1 MGNLLNAPILEKD
14 THVGRTV
21 DQYFHIQ
28 HSREDD
34 EGDAAVSS
42 GSGDRN
48 DKTSTGKTN
57 SKKVLQSP
65 DGGGLHYGIS
75 SMQGWRV
82 HMEDAHIAQPYL
94 FAEEECSSS
103 SKSSSQLIKDTNA
116 DNESIDEARKNT
128 SDRSNSSNDNTKSKN
143 NYIIHP
149 LHNHSLFAIFD
160 GHGGK
165 YAANFSSHNLLR
177 ILSRNSNFVQYARGW
192 NGRMDYLEKLK
203 RECGC
208 TSSSGG
214 GGGGGGGGDSRSDL
228 NVGKKT
234 NDVGE
239 TSGKIYA
246 ESSTSTIDKSTSGS
260 SVSGDNGGGS
270 GDVTEN
276 ASTNHPPPTA
286 AAADA
291 ETGSSNSKPSLSST
305 SSSTPS
311 NETTT
316 NTIENNDNDNPVVD
330 DIDER
335 HRRLRQL
342 KKRGHECDE
351 RVRAIKDQVRR
362 CFKEDAEDSNEEDDE
377 DDDDVS
383 DENVGDNHTLN
394 DDSAPDNENDDDDSG
409 EEEFTDAYYRAEA
422 AHDRHLMTL
431 LESSLR
437 DAFLDLDAEML
448 AEMRG
453 DDSPGRAPYGAG
465 YELDKLLG
473 YAGTAL
479 GGGEGRGECSG
490 VGHLPAEYRS
500 DGAAAMEDDDHDIDD
515 NNNKPDIEVDAG
527 TTAVVVLLTPKWI
540 VCANA
545 GDSRAVY
552 SRSSHRSV
560 PLSYDHKPSDE
571 AEERRIRNAGGYVA
585 GGRVEADLAVSRGL
599 GDYRFKELDVVASGS
614 MGENRHGKKECAARG
629 GSRTMTITVG
639 GDDDDD
645 DDATMMRPSE
655 QKVSPVPDIIVQNRD
670 PKEDEFIVLAC
681 DGIWDV
687 QTNQECVRMVADIFA
702 GGESDMGLVCE
713 EILDQCLLKGSKDNM
728 TAAVI
733 TFPKQAIGEG
743 GGVLARR
750 ERRRKTQ
757 SSNI

>member
-1 MGNLLNAPILEKD
+1 MGNLLNAPVLEKD

-21 DQYFHIQ
+21 DHYFHILNS
-28 HSREDD
+28 HEDD
-34 EGDAAVSS
+34 EGDAAVRSSTRS
-42 GSGDRN
+42 GSGGR
-48 DKTSTGKTN
+48 SGKKN

-94 FAEEECSSS
+94 FAEEQCSSS
-103 SKSSSQLIKDTNA
+103 STSQSSKSSQLIKDTDA
-116 DNESIDEARKNT
+116 DNESDEINK
-128 SDRSNSSNDNTKSKN
+128 SKSSNDINHGSTKSKTN

-192 NGRMDYLEKLK
+192 NGRMDYLEQLK

-208 TSSSGG
+208 SSSDENGG
-214 GGGGGGGGDSRSDL
+214 KKEPK
-228 NVGKKT
+228 NVGDTFGKT
-234 NDVGE
+234 
-239 TSGKIYA
+239 TA
-246 ESSTSTIDKSTSGS
+246 ESSTSTIDKSTTATLK
-260 SVSGDNGGGS
+260 SGDNGDGS
-270 GDVTEN
+270 GNEKEN
-276 ASTNHPPPTA
+276 ASTYKPQPSE
-286 AAADA
+286 AADA
-291 ETGSSNSKPSLSST
+291 EMGSINSQPFPPSISGS
-305 SSSTPS
+305 
-311 NETTT
+311 TTT
-316 NTIENNDNDNPVVD
+316 RTTAMNTSDSIGNDDEVVD

-362 CFKEDAEDSNEEDDE
+362 CFEEDAEDSNEGDE
-377 DDDDVS
+377 EDDVS
-383 DENVGDNHTLN
+383 DENVVNNQALN
-394 DDSAPDNENDDDDSG
+394 DDSAPDNDDDDDDSG
-409 EEEFTDAYYRAEA
+409 EEEYTDAYYRAEA
-422 AHDRHLMTL
+422 AHDRHLMSL
-431 LESSLR
+431 IESSLR

-453 DDSPGRAPYGAG
+453 DDSPGRAKDANTPYGAG

-473 YAGTAL
+473 YAGTTVRL
-479 GGGEGRGECSG
+479 GEDGGESHG
-490 VGHLPAEYRS
+490 VGHLPAEYGS
-500 DGAAAMEDDDHDIDD
+500 DEAAAMEDDDHDIDD
-515 NNNKPDIEVDAG
+515 NNKPEIEVDAG

-614 MGENRHGKKECAARG
+614 LGENKDRKKG
-629 GSRTMTITVG
+629 GGRTITTSDVA
-639 GDDDDD
+639 DND

-670 PKEDEFIVLAC
+670 PEEDEFIVLAC

-702 GGESDMGLVCE
+702 SGESDMGLVCE
-713 EILDQCLLKGSKDNM
+713 EVSMYVLWSEHWYLFSLGCSNCI
-728 TAAVI
+728 VI
-733 TFPKQAIGEG
+733 VRYSTS
-743 GGVLARR
+743 VC
-750 ERRRKTQ
+750 
-757 SSNI
+757 